1 MHAVAGNTFAQCWR
15 VMDSHVHA
23 ARGFDSRPPQA
34 AARWLPV
41 VMVALAVAVTV
52 GCQRGVP
59 AVDTDPRPSQ
69 PAGTISG
76 PAGTISGKVRGP
88 EGGLAADSRV
98 VEVVN
103 VDTGETRRVT
113 TNQTGEFS
121 CTLRPGKY
129 RVALT
134 LRAGES
140 LVREPGIIDLG
151 RADRA
156 VHADFVL
163 GTSRVSRPRG
173 PVYRTDDGLGSPIG

>member
-1 MHAVAGNTFAQCWR
+1 
-15 VMDSHVHA
+15 MDSCVHA
-23 ARGFDSRPPQA
+23 ARGFDDRPPQV
-34 AARWLPV
+34 AARYLPV
-41 VMVALAVAVTV
+41 VMVAVALAVTV

-59 AVDTDPRPSQ
+59 AVDTDPQPPQ
-69 PAGTISG
+69 PAATISG
-76 PAGTISGKVRGP
+76 TVRGP
-88 EGGLAADSRV
+88 EGGLSADSRV
-98 VEVVN
+98 VDVVN

-121 CTLRPGKY
+121 CKLRPGKY

-140 LVREPGIIDLG
+140 LVHEPGIIDLD

-156 VHADFVL
+156 IHADFVL

-173 PVYRTDDGLGSPIG
+173 PVYRTDDGLGSPIA